1 MRARTRIGIT
11 VYVLSDVMA
20 AATSWAGLF
29 LYRKLNF
36 DGYTW
41 ENSLNELFDDNFLP
55 GVIGVTL
62 FWLALHFM
70 AGAYTDIYR
79 KSRLSDIY
87 DTARASIAGTVILF
101 FVLLLDDNISNDFK
115 NYYRTLGMLLLLH
128 FLFTAVG
135 RQTILAYAKWMIN
148 TGRVAYD
155 TILIGSG
162 ERGWQIYQDIKNSKK
177 RLGYRFV
184 GYVETNGGH
193 QNDLAQTLPLL
204 GDWQQ
209 LESILAT
216 TTVDEV
222 IIAIEAEDR
231 KKINK
236 ILDALVNHEVVI
248 KITPGMTE
256 ILSGSVRMNHII
268 GAILIEINPRLMP
281 VWQQV
286 LKRALDMVVS
296 GTVLL
301 LIWPLLLLIAL
312 MVKRSSHGPA
322 FYKQERIGLHGHTFV
337 IYKFRSMYTDA
348 EMQGPA
354 LSSGDGDPRIT
365 PWGKIMRKYRL
376 DELPQFWNVLKGE
389 MSLVGPRP
397 ERQFFIDQI
406 LPIAPAYKHLQKAKP
421 GITSWGMVKF
431 GYADNVDQMV
441 QRMKYDLLYI
451 ENMSLALDFKILIY
465 TVLILVQGKGK

>member
-1 MRARTRIGIT
+1 MRARTRIGILI
-11 VYVLSDVMA
+11 YALADLIA

-29 LYRKLNF
+29 MYRKLTF

-41 ENSLNELFDDNFLP
+41 EVSLDELFDDNFLP
-55 GVIGVTL
+55 GVIGVSA
-62 FWLALHFM
+62 FWMALHFM
-70 AGAYTDIYR
+70 SGAYTDIYR

-87 DTARASIAGTVILF
+87 DTVRVSIAGTIVLF

-128 FLFTAVG
+128 FTLTATG
-135 RQTILAYAKWMIN
+135 RQLILAYAKTMIN

-162 ERGWQIYQDIKNSKK
+162 DRAWQIYQDIKKSKK
-177 RLGYRFV
+177 PLGYNLL
-184 GYVETNGGH
+184 GYIETNGSH
-193 QNDLAQTLPLL
+193 QTDLTQALPLL

-209 LESILAT
+209 LETIIQGRQ
-216 TTVDEV
+216 VDEV

-231 KKINK
+231 KKVNK
-236 ILDALVNHEVVI
+236 ILDALVNYEVVI

-256 ILSGSVRMNHII
+256 ILSGSVRMSHVI
-268 GAILIEINPRLMP
+268 GAILIEINPQLMP
-281 VWQQV
+281 VWQRV
-286 LKRALDMVVS
+286 IKRGIDILVS
-296 GTVLL
+296 GTVLFF
-301 LIWPLLLLIAL
+301 IWPLLAFIAL
-312 MVKRSSHGPA
+312 MVKRSSHGPV
-322 FYKQERIGLHGHTFV
+322 FYRQERIGLHGQPFH
-337 IYKFRSMYTDA
+337 ILKFRSMYIDA
-348 EMQGPA
+348 EQQGPA
-354 LSSGDGDPRIT
+354 LSSDDDPRIT
-365 PWGKIMRKYRL
+365 RWGKVMRKYRL
-376 DELPQFWNVLKGE
+376 DELPQFWNVLKGD

-431 GYADNVDQMV
+431 GYAENVDQMIE
-441 QRMKYDLLYI
+441 RMKYDILYV

-465 TVLILVQGKGK
+465 TVLILIQGKGK

>member
-1 MRARTRIGIT
+1 MRARTRIGILI
-11 VYVLSDVMA
+11 YVLADLIA

-29 LYRKLNF
+29 IYRKLTF

-41 ENSLNELFDDNFLP
+41 EVSLHELFDDNFLP
-55 GVIGVTL
+55 GVVGVST
-62 FWLALHFM
+62 FWLLLHFLS
-70 AGAYTDIYR
+70 GAYTDIYR

-87 DTARASIAGTVILF
+87 DTARVSIAGTVVLF

-128 FLFTAVG
+128 FTLTAIG
-135 RQTILAYAKWMIN
+135 RQILLAYAKAMIN

-162 ERGWQIYQDIKNSKK
+162 DRAWQIYQDIKKSKK
-177 RLGYRFV
+177 PLGYSLL
-184 GYVETNGGH
+184 GYIETNGSH
-193 QNDLAQTLPLL
+193 QTDLTQALPLL

-209 LESILAT
+209 LETIINARQ
-216 TTVDEV
+216 VDEV

-231 KKINK
+231 KKVNK

-256 ILSGSVRMNHII
+256 ILSGSVRMSHVI
-268 GAILIEINPRLMP
+268 GAILIEINPQLMP
-281 VWQQV
+281 VWQRVIKRGMDILVSAIV
-286 LKRALDMVVS
+286 LF
-296 GTVLL
+296 
-301 LIWPLLLLIAL
+301 LIWPLLAFIAY
-312 MVKRSSHGPA
+312 MVKRSSHGPV
-322 FYKQERIGLHGHTFV
+322 FYRQERVGLHGEPFR
-337 IYKFRSMYTDA
+337 ILKFRSMFIDA
-348 EMQGPA
+348 EQQGPA
-354 LSSGDGDPRIT
+354 LSSDDDPRIT
-365 PWGKIMRKYRL
+365 RWGRVMRKYRL
-376 DELPQFWNVLKGE
+376 DELPQFWNVLKGD

-431 GYADNVDQMV
+431 GYAENVEQMV
-441 QRMKYDLLYI
+441 ERMKYDILYV

-465 TVLILVQGKGK
+465 TLLILVQGKGK

>member
-1 MRARTRIGIT
+1 MRARTRIGILI
-11 VYVLSDVMA
+11 YVLADLIA

-29 LYRKLNF
+29 IYRKLTF

-41 ENSLNELFDDNFLP
+41 EVSLHELFDDNFLP
-55 GVIGVTL
+55 GVVGVST
-62 FWLALHFM
+62 FWLLLHFLS
-70 AGAYTDIYR
+70 GAYTDIYR

-87 DTARASIAGTVILF
+87 DTARVSIAGTVVLF

-128 FLFTAVG
+128 FTLTAIG
-135 RQTILAYAKWMIN
+135 RQILLAYAKAMIN
-148 TGRVAYD
+148 NGRVAYD

-162 ERGWQIYQDIKNSKK
+162 DRAWQIYEDIKKSKK
-177 RLGYRFV
+177 PLGYNLL
-184 GYVETNGGH
+184 GYVETNVSH
-193 QNDLAQTLPLL
+193 QTDLTQALPLL

-209 LESILAT
+209 LETIINARQI
-216 TTVDEV
+216 DEV

-231 KKINK
+231 KKVNK

-256 ILSGSVRMNHII
+256 ILSGSVRMSHVI
-268 GAILIEINPRLMP
+268 GAILIEINPQLMP
-281 VWQQV
+281 VWQRV
-286 LKRALDMVVS
+286 IKRGMDILVS
-296 GTVLL
+296 GLVLF
-301 LIWPLLLLIAL
+301 LIWPLLAFIAY
-312 MVKRSSHGPA
+312 MVKRSSHGPV
-322 FYKQERIGLHGHTFV
+322 FYRQERVGQHGQPFH
-337 IYKFRSMYTDA
+337 ILKFRSMFIDA
-348 EMQGPA
+348 EQQGPA
-354 LSSGDGDPRIT
+354 LSSDDDPRIT
-365 PWGKIMRKYRL
+365 SWGRVMRKYRL
-376 DELPQFWNVLKGE
+376 DELPQFWNVLKGD

-431 GYADNVDQMV
+431 GYAENVEQMV
-441 QRMKYDLLYI
+441 ERMKYDILYV

-465 TVLILVQGKGK
+465 TLLILVQGKGK

>member
-1 MRARTRIGIT
+1 MRGRTRLGIL
-11 VYVLSDVMA
+11 VYVLVDILA

-29 LYRKLNF
+29 LYRKLRF

-41 ENSLNELFDDNFLP
+41 EHGLDELFDDNFLP
-55 GVIGVTL
+55 GVIGVTF
-62 FWLALHFM
+62 FWLALHYM

-87 DTARASIAGTVILF
+87 DTARTSMVGTVILF
-101 FVLLLDDNISNDFK
+101 FVLLLDDNISNNFK

-128 FLFTAVG
+128 FTFTVVG
-135 RQTILAYAKWMIN
+135 RQMVLAFGKWMIH
-148 TGRVAYD
+148 TGRVAYA
-155 TILIGSG
+155 TILVGSG
-162 ERGWQIYQDIKNSKK
+162 ERAWQIYEDIKKSKK
-177 RLGYRFV
+177 PLGYNFI
-184 GYVETNGGH
+184 GYVETNGSH
-193 QNDLAQTLPLL
+193 PNELTQALPLL

-209 LESILAT
+209 LETILASRP
-216 TTVDEV
+216 VDEV
-222 IIAIEAEDR
+222 IIAIESEDR

-236 ILDALVNHEVVI
+236 ILDALVNYNVVT

-256 ILSGSVRMNHII
+256 ILSGAVRMSHVV
-268 GAILIEINPRLMP
+268 GAILIEINPQILP
-281 VWQQV
+281 VWQHV
-286 LKRALDMVVS
+286 LKRALDILVA
-296 GTVLL
+296 GTVLFC
-301 LIWPLLLLIAL
+301 IWPFLLLIAL

-322 FYKQERIGLHGHTFV
+322 FYKQERVGLHGHPFV
-337 IYKFRSMYTDA
+337 IYKFRSMYLDS
-348 EMQGPA
+348 EVQGPA
-354 LSSGDGDPRIT
+354 LASDDDPRIT
-365 PWGKIMRKYRL
+365 RWGKIMRKYRM

-431 GYADNVDQMV
+431 GYAENVDQMV

>member
-1 MRARTRIGIT
+1 MRARTRIGILL
-11 VYVLSDVMA
+11 YALADLIA

-29 LYRKLNF
+29 MYRKLTF

-41 ENSLNELFDDNFLP
+41 EVSIDELFDDKFVP
-55 GVIGVTL
+55 GVIGVTA

-87 DTARASIAGTVILF
+87 DTVRVSIAGTVVLF

-128 FLFTAVG
+128 FTFTVVG
-135 RQTILAYAKWMIN
+135 RQIILAYAKTMIN
-148 TGRVAYD
+148 TGRVAYN

-162 ERGWQIYQDIKNSKK
+162 ERAWQLYQEIIKSKK
-177 RLGYRFV
+177 PLGYNLL
-184 GYVETNGGH
+184 GYIQTNGN
-193 QNDLAQTLPLL
+193 QPSELAKVLPQL
-204 GDWQQ
+204 GGWEQ
-209 LESILAT
+209 LETIMEGQQ
-216 TTVDEV
+216 VDEV
-222 IIAIEAEDR
+222 IIAIESEDR
-231 KKINK
+231 KKVNK
-236 ILDALVNHEVVI
+236 ILDALVNHQVVI

-256 ILSGSVRMNHII
+256 ILSGSVRMSHVI
-268 GAILIEINPRLMP
+268 GAILIEINPQLMP
-281 VWQQV
+281 VWQRV
-286 LKRALDMVVS
+286 LKRAMDILVS
-296 GTVLL
+296 GLVLL
-301 LIWPLLLLIAL
+301 AIWPLLAL
-312 MVKRSSHGPA
+312 VAIMVKRSSHGPV
-322 FYKQERIGLHGHTFV
+322 FYKQERVGLHGHPFY
-337 IYKFRSMYTDA
+337 IYKFRSMFIDA
-348 EMQGPA
+348 EQQGPA
-354 LSSGDGDPRIT
+354 LSSDDDPRIT
-365 PWGKIMRKYRL
+365 RWGKVMRKYRL
-376 DELPQFWNVLKGE
+376 DELPQFWNVLKGD

-431 GYADNVDQMV
+431 GYAENVDQMV
-441 QRMKYDLLYI
+441 ERMKYDILYV